1 MTVKHLY
8 PNCAPA
14 LNLNFKSSGVADPRI
29 SCTRS
34 TTGTYV
40 DLATGL
46 VETVAVNVARV
57 GETGLIVEEARTNIQ
72 LNSAAPITSGGQA
85 LIWTTGVT
93 APDGTS
99 TAVKIAATAVDTQH
113 NITTTMFPSAMP
125 LTDHAWSCF
134 AKADG
139 VNRFTLRNPENGFCT
154 FDLRDD
160 GTVINPNTEPAT
172 IEKLGNGWFRC
183 TVTGTPGTVAYQYNI
198 TLNADDET
206 GFTAFLGDGSG
217 GIMFWGWQMEEGTFS
232 TSYIPTSSSTV
243 TRTVDLVKISGT
255 DFSNFFK
262 NSAGTFVARL
272 PTKTPAEA
280 FFADVGNNSV
290 SGSVASGYILKYVA
304 SSNNASGDAR
314 VNDGS
319 VAFIEVSVTGSHID
333 LAFAY
338 EENNFNAAVNGT
350 LGTTDTSGALPTLG
364 AQQVVIGSRFNS
376 QVPNN
381 VPMSS
386 LSYYSTRV
394 ANTELQALTQ

>member
-1 MTVKHLY
+1 MISHLY
-8 PNCAPA
+8 PDSTPA

-34 TTGTYV
+34 TTATYV
-40 DLATGL
+40 DPVSGL
-46 VETVAVNVARV
+46 IKTAAANEARV
-57 GETGLIVEEARTNIQ
+57 GKDGLLVEEARTNIQ
-72 LNSAAPITSGGQA
+72 QNSAAPITSGGQA

-113 NITTTMFPSAMP
+113 NITATIFPSAMP
-125 LTDHAWSCF
+125 LTKHCWSCF
-134 AKADG
+134 AKPDG
-139 VNRFTLRNPENGFCT
+139 VNRFTLRNPEMGFSSFHLT
-154 FDLRDD
+154 GD
-160 GTVINPNTEPAT
+160 GTLLNSQTSGDSITYV
-172 IEKLGNGWFRC
+172 GDGWYRC
-183 TVTGTPGTVAYQYNI
+183 TVAGTPGTVAYQYNI

-217 GIMFWGWQMEEGTFS
+217 GIIFWGWQMEEGDFS

-255 DFSNFFK
+255 DFSNFFN
-262 NSAGTFVARL
+262 NSQGTFVTRL

-280 FFADVGNNSV
+280 FIADIGNNLT
-290 SGSVASGYILKYVA
+290 SGSAASGYILKYVP
-304 SSNNASGDAR
+304 SNNNASGDVR

-338 EENNFNAAVNGT
+338 EQNNFNAAVNGT

-386 LSYYSTRV
+386 LSYYPTRLI
-394 ANTELQALTQ
+394 NSQLQALTT